1 MRANLV
7 TDFEDTI
14 AAIATPPGEGGVGIV
29 RVSGPMATTVAERIF
44 VSSTGKNLRKTKRA
58 LLHGHI
64 VDEQQQKLDEVL
76 LLRMPAPHSYT
87 REDVIEIHCHG
98 GPGPL
103 NTVLQETLK
112 GGARLAN
119 PGEFTQ
125 RAFLNGR
132 IDLVQAEAVIDQI
145 RARTRDSLLAANAA
159 ADGVLS
165 REIYALKDILA
176 HILARIEAVVDFP
189 EEDDVPELLDQKL
202 IDDLKDVIDRMQR
215 LLDTSKVGRLYRE
228 GALVAIAGRPNV
240 GKSSLFNSL
249 LRETRAIV
257 SAQAGTTRDRLEET
271 LNLQGIPARLVDTA
285 GMRHTQDEI
294 ESIGVNI
301 ARDTLRA
308 ANLVIFVMDASSAI
322 TQEDQALAQELV
334 ELESTVVFVLN
345 KIDLGLN
352 ILESD
357 LPLTPVASCQISALT
372 GQGIDS
378 LEEIL
383 AAQLRGNVGIAANQP
398 MLTRL
403 HQQDSLRRAL
413 DCLARVEALMDQS
426 PEFLAF
432 EVQESLSALGE
443 ITGETTPDD
452 ILGTIFSS
460 FCIGK

>member
-1 MRANLV
+1 M

-29 RVSGPMATTVAERIF
+29 RISGPMAISVAERIF
-44 VSSTGKNLRKTKRA
+44 VSSTGKNLLKTKRS
-58 LLHGHI
+58 LFHGHI
-64 VDEQQQKLDEVL
+64 VDDQQQKLDEVL

-103 NTVLQETLK
+103 NAVLQETLN
-112 GGARLAN
+112 GGARLAT

-165 REIYALKDILA
+165 REIYALRDMLA
-176 HILARIEAVVDFP
+176 HALARIEAVVDFP
-189 EEDDVPELLDQKL
+189 DEDDVPELLDQKL
-202 IDDLKDVIDRMQR
+202 TDDLNEVINRMQR
-215 LLDTSKVGRLYRE
+215 LLGTSKVGRLYRE
-228 GALVAIAGRPNV
+228 GALVAITGRPNV
-240 GKSSLFNSL
+240 GKSSLFNTL

-257 SAQAGTTRDRLEET
+257 STQAGTTRDRLEET
-271 LNLQGIPARLVDTA
+271 LNLHGIPARLVDTA
-285 GMRHTQDEI
+285 GMRQTQDEV

-308 ANLVIFVMDASSAI
+308 ANLVILVLDASTAI
-322 TQEDQALAQELV
+322 TQEDNALAQELAD
-334 ELESTVVFVLN
+334 LEATVIVVLN
-345 KIDLGLN
+345 KIDLGLK
-352 ILESD
+352 ILETE
-357 LPLTPVASCQISALT
+357 LPLEPEATCQISALT
-372 GQGIDS
+372 GQGMS
-378 LEEIL
+378 ALEEIL
-383 AAQLRGNVGIAANQP
+383 ASQLRGNVGVAANQP

-413 DCLARVEALMDQS
+413 NCLVRVEGLMEQS

-432 EVQESLSALGE
+432 EVQDSLSALGE